1 MFIYGNNRMPMV
13 SEVRSVI
20 KRIAFGNTLLP
31 QEFTLGLPVPTGGD
45 HRVAAWGSGE
55 PRDVT
60 NRHSMV
66 CAAPL
71 TICIGFDEGQV
82 PPEKDLAHLSLKFCE
97 RDGRKQVLAEIGL
110 KPQTAVA
117 EARSEFILFEPR
129 SSKNFC
135 LPRARLCA
143 HYLLHAY
150 LLFLPGSGG
159 AITPR
164 E

>member
-1 MFIYGNNRMPMV
+1 MSMV

-31 QEFTLGLPVPTGGD
+31 QEFTLGLPVPQAEITVWL
-45 HRVAAWGSGE
+45 HGSGE

-60 NRHSMV
+60 HRHSMV

-97 RDGRKQVLAEIGL
+97 RDGRKQVLGEIGL
-110 KPQTAVA
+110 KPQTMVA
-117 EARSEFILFEPR
+117 EGRSEFILFGPR
-129 SSKNFC
+129 SSSNF
-135 LPRARLCA
+135 RSSTRM
-143 HYLLHAY
+143 
-150 LLFLPGSGG
+150 
-159 AITPR
+159 
-164 E
+164 